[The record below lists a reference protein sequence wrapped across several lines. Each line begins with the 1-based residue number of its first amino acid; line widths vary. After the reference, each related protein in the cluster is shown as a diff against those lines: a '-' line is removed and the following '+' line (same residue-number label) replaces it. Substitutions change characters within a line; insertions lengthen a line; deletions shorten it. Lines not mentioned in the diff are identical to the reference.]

1 MDPSLN
7 GDPLSSQ
14 SQLYFS
20 YRTNNDKRN
29 STTRPSGHDHHLKIR
44 NTNYSAKIFLN
55 QTVPIP
61 TPVSESANMDE
72 GYFSTSHTK
81 NHRRGTENS
90 PFNSNATLVNE
101 LSLPSRV
108 SSVSSETTLNS
119 CHLND
124 NDTVDSKTLVPMKI
138 NEEDALEDP
147 QEHVQENQQD
157 NGRVPGDEAEEE
169 VGEEVGE
176 EKEEVEEGIVG
187 DEHDYQHQY
196 RRGRP
201 SSLNLINSNFNKL
214 SLDSDN
220 DLLSRRESTPQCSSS
235 ASSSSSINRG
245 MFNRSKLHGLGHRT
259 TKSDSFS
266 LKLPLK
272 KLEKKSIN
280 QLNDLTEEDFNE
292 FPLTNNTNNSNNKNN
307 NNDYGNIDNIDDI
320 RSNCKKSNGNDIRSN
335 INLAITPSGGINN
348 HSKPLAS
355 APLDFNHHFPFTSPN
370 NEQTSII
377 SNDTPTSTPKSA
389 EFNFSLTSKPL
400 LPNSSSNTTT
410 SNLSSDSLPLR
421 TPTRAK
427 RNSLKLPDKVHLL
440 KLEDAQLLILNK
452 LNSVGDDNLSNLLII
467 DVRPFHDF
475 CQAHMSHSINICLPS
490 TLLKRPTFT
499 LQKCIQTLTS
509 KEKNVFSRYAL
520 RNPNDLPDVLFY
532 DNFNAS
538 RDSISSQVFFLVSKF
553 LQDSN
558 WNSSFYIL
566 EGGFNKFN
574 EKYNYDKENSNNH
587 NDKLNLPDNPNNS
600 STSMISRESAV
611 DDRLTLPSEND
622 NSSTSFSSS
631 TFSSNS
637 NYLSPHSLI
646 SPAIANV
653 SKNSN
658 AATSNKSSPTALS
671 RFILPD
677 SVNKPVFKTRN
688 YDEVLTSNTDLSIH
702 LTSVLTPNEFSKLP
716 VWLTNV
722 FGNDLGSSILTDK
735 FNHLQLEERNRLN
748 QAFNRSIDENNSNPS
763 YNGPLISSGIELG
776 RKNRYKDIFL
786 YEHARVKLNNDSND
800 ILLNYINA
808 SYIKYPSSKLNYIAT
823 QGPLKETIGDF
834 WKVVYDNDT
843 PIIFSLTPQHEN
855 LVEKCAPFWNSGI
868 FYSNGTKMTVGLVEE
883 IQDLNITCGNK
894 ASCSARLISIRSDD
908 MPVKHIL
915 QVHMMSWPDFGI
927 VISEEDILSLIGLKK
942 YVLHETDLSSKPVV
956 VHCSAGCGRTGA
968 FCVIDTCID
977 LLSHSGDLSSPSS
990 SKDLVYEI
998 TSVFRSQ
1005 RIFMVQTLRQYILIY
1020 DTIIKF
1026 FKMRRN
1032 PEKFI
1037 IGDKLTVDGLID
1049 WEAKDPGILGN
1060 FISLKLKEKE
1070 LNH

>member
-272 KLEKKSIN
+272 N
-280 QLNDLTEEDFNE
+280 
-292 FPLTNNTNNSNNKNN
+292 
-307 NNDYGNIDNIDDI
+307 
-320 RSNCKKSNGNDIRSN
+320 
-335 INLAITPSGGINN
+335 
-348 HSKPLAS
+348 
-355 APLDFNHHFPFTSPN
+355 
-370 NEQTSII
+370 
-377 SNDTPTSTPKSA
+377 
-389 EFNFSLTSKPL
+389 KPL

-427 RNSLKLPDKVHLL
+427 KNSLKLPDKVHLL